1 MDVFFVIIEDM
12 IMTYYEKNPMTS
24 LIILINVM
32 MSVVVLATGGFSDLI
47 NLIEWG
53 ALYPPLITINNEWYR
68 LLTAMF
74 LHGSLLHVFFNM
86 YVLFY
91 LGALLERI
99 LGRWLFLLFYLG
111 TGLLAS
117 IAVFALGDPNV
128 VTVGASG
135 AIFGIIGTLFIM
147 TYLKPYYFNPY
158 FVRSIRSLTFIN
170 VALTFIIP
178 QVSFYGHIGG
188 LLSGFL
194 LYFLLVKP
202 RLQS

>member
-1 MDVFFVIIEDM
+1 MN
-12 IMTYYEKNPMTS
+12 YYEKNPMTS
-24 LIILINVM
+24 LIILINAM
-32 MSVVVLATGGFSDLI
+32 MAIVILATGGFNDLI
-47 NLIEWG
+47 NLVEWG
-53 ALYPPLITINNEWYR
+53 ALYPPFITFDNEWYR

-99 LGRWLFLLFYLG
+99 LGKWIFLMFYLG

-117 IAVFALGDPNV
+117 FAVYALGNPNV

-135 AIFGIIGTLFIM
+135 AIFGIIGALFIM

-194 LYFLLVKP
+194 LYFILVKP
-202 RLQS
+202 KLQS

>member
-1 MDVFFVIIEDM
+1 MN
-12 IMTYYEKNPMTS
+12 YYEKNPMTS
-24 LIILINVM
+24 LIILINAM
-32 MSVVVLATGGFSDLI
+32 MAVVILATGGFNDLI
-47 NLIEWG
+47 NLVEWG
-53 ALYPPLITINNEWYR
+53 ALYPPFITFDNEWYR

-99 LGRWLFLLFYLG
+99 LGKWIFLMFYLG

-117 IAVFALGDPNV
+117 FAVYALGNPNV

-135 AIFGIIGTLFIM
+135 AIFGIIGALFIM

-194 LYFLLVKP
+194 LYFILVKP
-202 RLQS
+202 KLQS

>member
-1 MDVFFVIIEDM
+1 M
-12 IMTYYEKNPMTS
+12 ITNYYEKHPITS

-32 MSVVVLATGGFSDLI
+32 MSLVVLFTGGFD
-47 NLIEWG
+47 NLVNLVEWG
-53 ALYPPLITINNEWYR
+53 AIYPPFISKNNEWYR
-68 LLTAMF
+68 LLTSMF

-99 LGRWLFLLFYLG
+99 LSKWLFLTFYLV
-111 TGLLAS
+111 TGLFAS
-117 IAVFALGDPNV
+117 FAVYALGNPNV

-135 AIFGIIGTLFIM
+135 AIFGIIGALFIM

-188 LLSGFL
+188 LLSGIVM
-194 LYFLLVKP
+194 YFLLVKP
-202 RLQS
+202 KLTNA

>member
-1 MDVFFVIIEDM
+1 MSTI
-12 IMTYYEKNPMTS
+12 
-24 LIILINVM
+24 IILINVM
-32 MSVVVLATGGFSDLI
+32 MAMVVLVTGGFNDLV

-53 ALYPPLITINNEWYR
+53 ALYPPFISVNNEWYR
-68 LLTAMF
+68 LITAMF
-74 LHGSLLHVFFNM
+74 LHGSLLHLFFNM

-91 LGALLERI
+91 LGALLERM
-99 LGRWLFLLFYLG
+99 LDNKWLYVIFYLAS
-111 TGLLAS
+111 GLLAS
-117 IAVFALGDPNV
+117 IAVFAFGNPNV

-135 AIFGIIGTLFIM
+135 AIFGIIGTLFIT

-170 VALTFIIP
+170 IALTFIIP

-194 LYFLLVKP
+194 LYFLIVKP
-202 RLQS
+202 KLQST

>member
-1 MDVFFVIIEDM
+1 M
-12 IMTYYEKNPMTS
+12 IMNYYEKNPITS
-24 LIILINVM
+24 LIILVNVM
-32 MSVVVLATGGFSDLI
+32 MAIVIMITGGFNNLI

-53 ALYPPLITINNEWYR
+53 ALYPPFITRNDEWFR

-99 LGRWLFLLFYLG
+99 LGKGIFLLFYLA
-111 TGLLAS
+111 TGLIAS
-117 IAVFALGDPNV
+117 FVVYRLGDPSV

-135 AIFGIIGTLFIM
+135 AIFGIIGALFIM

-194 LYFLLVKP
+194 LYFILVKP
-202 RLQS
+202 KLEI

>member
-1 MDVFFVIIEDM
+1 MQ
-12 IMTYYEKNPMTS
+12 YYEKNPMSTI
-24 LIILINVM
+24 IILINVM
-32 MSVVVLATGGFSDLI
+32 MAMVVLVTGGFNDLV

-53 ALYPPLITINNEWYR
+53 ALYPPFISVNNEWYR
-68 LLTAMF
+68 LITAMF
-74 LHGSLLHVFFNM
+74 LHGSLLHLFFNM

-91 LGALLERI
+91 LGALLERM
-99 LGRWLFLLFYLG
+99 LGNKWLYVIFYLAS
-111 TGLLAS
+111 GLFAS
-117 IAVFALGDPNV
+117 IAVFAFGNPNV

-135 AIFGIIGTLFIM
+135 AIFGIIGALFIT

-170 VALTFIIP
+170 LALTFIIP

-194 LYFLLVKP
+194 LYFLIVKP
-202 RLQS
+202 KLQS

>member
-1 MDVFFVIIEDM
+1 MQ
-12 IMTYYEKNPMTS
+12 YYERNPMSTI
-24 LIILINVM
+24 IILINVM
-32 MSVVVLATGGFSDLI
+32 MAMVVLVTGGFNDLV

-53 ALYPPLITINNEWYR
+53 ALYPPFISVNNEWYR
-68 LLTAMF
+68 LITAMF
-74 LHGSLLHVFFNM
+74 LHGSLLHLFFNM

-91 LGALLERI
+91 LGALLERM
-99 LGRWLFLLFYLG
+99 LGNKWLYVIFYLAS
-111 TGLLAS
+111 GLFAS
-117 IAVFALGDPNV
+117 IAVFAFGNPNV

-135 AIFGIIGTLFIM
+135 AIFGIIGALFIT

-170 VALTFIIP
+170 LALTFIIP

-194 LYFLLVKP
+194 LYFLIVKP
-202 RLQS
+202 KLQS

>member
-1 MDVFFVIIEDM
+1 M
-12 IMTYYEKNPMTS
+12 IQYYEKNPMSTI
-24 LIILINVM
+24 IILINVM
-32 MSVVVLATGGFSDLI
+32 MAMVVLVTGGFNDLV

-53 ALYPPLITINNEWYR
+53 ALYPPFISVNNEWYR
-68 LLTAMF
+68 LITAMF
-74 LHGSLLHVFFNM
+74 LHGSLLHLFFNM

-91 LGALLERI
+91 LGALLERM
-99 LGRWLFLLFYLG
+99 LDNKWLYVIFYLAS
-111 TGLLAS
+111 GLLAS
-117 IAVFALGDPNV
+117 IAVFAFGNPNV

-135 AIFGIIGTLFIM
+135 AIFGIIGTLFIT

-170 VALTFIIP
+170 IALTFIIP

-194 LYFLLVKP
+194 LYFLIVKP
-202 RLQS
+202 KLQST

>member
-1 MDVFFVIIEDM
+1 MM
-12 IMTYYEKNPMTS
+12 MNYYEKNPMTS
-24 LIILINVM
+24 LIILINAM
-32 MSVVVLATGGFSDLI
+32 MAVVILATGGFNDLI
-47 NLIEWG
+47 NLVEWG
-53 ALYPPLITINNEWYR
+53 ALYPPFITFDNEWYR

-99 LGRWLFLLFYLG
+99 LGKWIFLMFYLG

-117 IAVFALGDPNV
+117 FAVYALGNPNV

-135 AIFGIIGTLFIM
+135 AIFGIIGALFIM

-194 LYFLLVKP
+194 LYFILVKP

>member
-1 MDVFFVIIEDM
+1 MIIN
-12 IMTYYEKNPMTS
+12 YYEKNPITS

-32 MSVVVLATGGFSDLI
+32 MAVVILTTGGFNNLI

-53 ALYPPLITINNEWYR
+53 ALYPPFIALNNEWFR

-99 LGRWLFLLFYLG
+99 LGKGIYLLFYLA
-111 TGLLAS
+111 TGLIAS
-117 IAVFALGDPNV
+117 FAVYSLGDPRV

-135 AIFGIIGTLFIM
+135 AIFGIIGALFIM

-194 LYFLLVKP
+194 LYFILVKP
-202 RLQS
+202 KLEA

>member
-1 MDVFFVIIEDM
+1 MM
-12 IMTYYEKNPMTS
+12 MNYYEKNPMTS
-24 LIILINVM
+24 LIILINAM
-32 MSVVVLATGGFSDLI
+32 MAVVILATGGFNDLI
-47 NLIEWG
+47 NLVEWG
-53 ALYPPLITINNEWYR
+53 ALYPPLITFDNEWYR

-99 LGRWLFLLFYLG
+99 LGKWIFLMFYLG

-117 IAVFALGDPNV
+117 FAVYALGNPNV

-135 AIFGIIGTLFIM
+135 AIFGIIGALFIM

-194 LYFLLVKP
+194 LYFILVKP
-202 RLQS
+202 KLQS

>member
-1 MDVFFVIIEDM
+1 M
-12 IMTYYEKNPMTS
+12 ITNYYEKHPMTL

-32 MSVVVLATGGFSDLI
+32 MSLVVLFTGGFD
-47 NLIEWG
+47 NLVNLVEWG
-53 ALYPPLITINNEWYR
+53 AIYPPFISIKNEWYR
-68 LLTAMF
+68 LLTSMF

-99 LGRWLFLLFYLG
+99 LSKWLFLTFYLV
-111 TGLLAS
+111 TGLFAS
-117 IAVFALGDPNV
+117 FAVYVLGDPNV

-178 QVSFYGHIGG
+178 QVSFYGHMGG
-188 LLSGFL
+188 LLSGIVM
-194 LYFLLVKP
+194 YFLLVKP
-202 RLQS
+202 KLTNQ

>member
-1 MDVFFVIIEDM
+1 MQ
-12 IMTYYEKNPMTS
+12 YYEKNPMSTI
-24 LIILINVM
+24 IILINVM
-32 MSVVVLATGGFSDLI
+32 MAMVVLVTGGFNDLV

-53 ALYPPLITINNEWYR
+53 ALYPPFISVNNEWYR
-68 LLTAMF
+68 LITAMF
-74 LHGSLLHVFFNM
+74 LHGSLLHLFFNM

-91 LGALLERI
+91 LGSLLERM
-99 LGRWLFLLFYLG
+99 LGNKWLFVIFYLSS
-111 TGLLAS
+111 GLLAS
-117 IAVFALGDPNV
+117 IAVFAFGNPNV

-135 AIFGIIGTLFIM
+135 AIFGIIGALFIT

-170 VALTFIIP
+170 LALTFIIP

-194 LYFLLVKP
+194 LYFLIVKP
-202 RLQS
+202 KLQS

>member
-1 MDVFFVIIEDM
+1 MMAVV
-12 IMTYYEKNPMTS
+12 
-24 LIILINVM
+24 ILI
-32 MSVVVLATGGFSDLI
+32 TGGFNNLI

-53 ALYPPLITINNEWYR
+53 ALYPPFIALNNEWFR

-99 LGRWLFLLFYLG
+99 LGKGIFLLFYLA
-111 TGLLAS
+111 TGLIAS
-117 IAVFALGDPNV
+117 FAVYSLGDPGV

-135 AIFGIIGTLFIM
+135 AIFGIIGALFIM
-147 TYLKPYYFNPY
+147 TYLKPFYFNPY
-158 FVRSIRSLTFIN
+158 FIRSIRSLTFIN

-194 LYFLLVKP
+194 LYFILVKP
-202 RLQS
+202 KLEA

>member
-1 MDVFFVIIEDM
+1 MM
-12 IMTYYEKNPMTS
+12 QYYEKNPMSTI
-24 LIILINVM
+24 IILINVM
-32 MSVVVLATGGFSDLI
+32 MAMVVLVTGGFNDLV

-53 ALYPPLITINNEWYR
+53 ALYPPFISVNNEWYR
-68 LLTAMF
+68 LITAMF
-74 LHGSLLHVFFNM
+74 LHGSLLHLFFNM

-91 LGALLERI
+91 LGSLLERM
-99 LGRWLFLLFYLG
+99 LGNKWLFVIFYLSS
-111 TGLLAS
+111 GLLAS
-117 IAVFALGDPNV
+117 IAVFAFGNPNV

-135 AIFGIIGTLFIM
+135 AIFGIIGALFIT

-170 VALTFIIP
+170 LALTFIIP

-194 LYFLLVKP
+194 LYFLIVKP
-202 RLQS
+202 KLQS

>member
-1 MDVFFVIIEDM
+1 MM
-12 IMTYYEKNPMTS
+12 NYYEKNPMTS
-24 LIILINVM
+24 LIILINAM
-32 MSVVVLATGGFSDLI
+32 MAVVILATGGFNDLI
-47 NLIEWG
+47 NLVEWG
-53 ALYPPLITINNEWYR
+53 ALYPPFITFDNEWYR

-99 LGRWLFLLFYLG
+99 LGKWIFLMFYLG

-117 IAVFALGDPNV
+117 FAVYALGNPNV

-135 AIFGIIGTLFIM
+135 AIFGIIGALFIM

-194 LYFLLVKP
+194 LYFILVKP
-202 RLQS
+202 KLQS

>member
-1 MDVFFVIIEDM
+1 M
-12 IMTYYEKNPMTS
+12 ITNYYEKHPMTS

-32 MSVVVLATGGFSDLI
+32 MSLVVLFTGGFD
-47 NLIEWG
+47 NLVNLVEWG
-53 ALYPPLITINNEWYR
+53 AIYPPFIRINNEWYR
-68 LLTAMF
+68 LLTSMF

-99 LGRWLFLLFYLG
+99 LSKWLFLSFYLV
-111 TGLLAS
+111 TGLLS
-117 IAVFALGDPNV
+117 SFAVFALGDPNV

-135 AIFGIIGTLFIM
+135 AIFGIIGALFIM

-188 LLSGFL
+188 LLSGIVM
-194 LYFLLVKP
+194 YFLIVKP
-202 RLQS
+202 KLMNA

>member
-1 MDVFFVIIEDM
+1 M
-12 IMTYYEKNPMTS
+12 IQYYEKNPMSTI
-24 LIILINVM
+24 IILINVM
-32 MSVVVLATGGFSDLI
+32 MAMVVLVTGGFNDLV

-53 ALYPPLITINNEWYR
+53 ALYPPFISVNNEWYR
-68 LLTAMF
+68 LITAMF
-74 LHGSLLHVFFNM
+74 LHGSLLHLFFNM

-91 LGALLERI
+91 LGALLERM
-99 LGRWLFLLFYLG
+99 LGNKWLYVIFYLG
-111 TGLLAS
+111 SGLLAS
-117 IAVFALGDPNV
+117 IAVYAFGNPNV

-135 AIFGIIGTLFIM
+135 AIFGIIGALFIT

-170 VALTFIIP
+170 IALTFIIP

-194 LYFLLVKP
+194 LYFLIVKP
-202 RLQS
+202 KLQSS

>member
-1 MDVFFVIIEDM
+1 M
-12 IMTYYEKNPMTS
+12 IQYYEKNPIST
-24 LIILINVM
+24 IIIFINVM
-32 MSVVVLATGGFSDLI
+32 MAMVVLVTGGFNDLV

-53 ALYPPLITINNEWYR
+53 ALYPPFISVNNEWYR
-68 LLTAMF
+68 LITAMF
-74 LHGSLLHVFFNM
+74 LHGSLLHLFFNM

-91 LGALLERI
+91 LGALLERM
-99 LGRWLFLLFYLG
+99 LGNKWLYVIFYLAS
-111 TGLLAS
+111 GLIAS
-117 IAVFALGDPNV
+117 IAVFAFGNPNV

-135 AIFGIIGTLFIM
+135 AIFGIIGALFIT

-170 VALTFIIP
+170 IALTFIIP

-194 LYFLLVKP
+194 LYFLIVKP
-202 RLQS
+202 KLQSS

>member
-1 MDVFFVIIEDM
+1 MM
-12 IMTYYEKNPMTS
+12 MNYYEKNPMTS
-24 LIILINVM
+24 LIILINAM
-32 MSVVVLATGGFSDLI
+32 MAVVILATGGFNDLI
-47 NLIEWG
+47 NLVEWG
-53 ALYPPLITINNEWYR
+53 ALYPPFITFDNEWYR

-99 LGRWLFLLFYLG
+99 LGKWIFLMFYLG

-117 IAVFALGDPNV
+117 FAVYALGNPNV

-135 AIFGIIGTLFIM
+135 AIFGIIGALFIM

-194 LYFLLVKP
+194 LYFILVKP
-202 RLQS
+202 KLQS

>member
-1 MDVFFVIIEDM
+1 M
-12 IMTYYEKNPMTS
+12 
-24 LIILINVM
+24 
-32 MSVVVLATGGFSDLI
+32 
-47 NLIEWG
+47 
-53 ALYPPLITINNEWYR
+53 
-68 LLTAMF
+68 
-74 LHGSLLHVFFNM
+74 
-86 YVLFY
+86 
-91 LGALLERI
+91 
-99 LGRWLFLLFYLG
+99 

-117 IAVFALGDPNV
+117 FAVYTLGDPNV

-188 LLSGFL
+188 LLSGIVM
-194 LYFLLVKP
+194 YFLLVKP
-202 RLQS
+202 KLTNQ

>member
-1 MDVFFVIIEDM
+1 MSTI
-12 IMTYYEKNPMTS
+12 
-24 LIILINVM
+24 IILINVM
-32 MSVVVLATGGFSDLI
+32 MAMVVLVTGGFNDLV

-53 ALYPPLITINNEWYR
+53 ALYPPFISVNNEWYR
-68 LLTAMF
+68 LITAMF
-74 LHGSLLHVFFNM
+74 LHGSLLHLFFNM

-91 LGALLERI
+91 LGALLERM
-99 LGRWLFLLFYLG
+99 LGNKWLYVIFYLAS
-111 TGLLAS
+111 GLLAS
-117 IAVFALGDPNV
+117 IAVFAFGNPNV

-135 AIFGIIGTLFIM
+135 AIFGIIGTLFIT

-170 VALTFIIP
+170 IALTFIIP

-194 LYFLLVKP
+194 LYFLIVKP
-202 RLQS
+202 KLQST

>member
-1 MDVFFVIIEDM
+1 M
-12 IMTYYEKNPMTS
+12 IMNYYEKNPMTS
-24 LIILINVM
+24 LIILINAM
-32 MSVVVLATGGFSDLI
+32 MAVVILATGGFNDLI
-47 NLIEWG
+47 NLVEWG
-53 ALYPPLITINNEWYR
+53 ALYPPFITFDNEWYR

-99 LGRWLFLLFYLG
+99 LGKWIFLMFYLG

-117 IAVFALGDPNV
+117 FAVYALGNPNV

-135 AIFGIIGTLFIM
+135 AIFGIIGALFIM

-194 LYFLLVKP
+194 LYFILVKP
-202 RLQS
+202 KLQS

>member
-1 MDVFFVIIEDM
+1 MN
-12 IMTYYEKNPMTS
+12 YYEKNPITS
-24 LIILINVM
+24 LIILVNVM
-32 MSVVVLATGGFSDLI
+32 MAIVIMITGGFNNLI

-53 ALYPPLITINNEWYR
+53 ALYPPFITRNDEWFR

-99 LGRWLFLLFYLG
+99 LGKGIFLLFYLA
-111 TGLLAS
+111 TGLIAS
-117 IAVFALGDPNV
+117 FVVYRLGDPSV

-135 AIFGIIGTLFIM
+135 AIFGIIGALFIM

-194 LYFLLVKP
+194 LYFILVKP
-202 RLQS
+202 KLEI